1 MFEIRKGTKQG
12 DPLSSL
18 LFNMDAG
25 TAALSTPRTDS
36 RRLRCMLRHNEGKRR
51 RRRRQ
56 QRASCEDHSLQCL
69 AQTSKGAVA
78 VETDESTAEAVNFH
92 VEDEFDLCESREV
105 FLRW

>member
-1 MFEIRKGTKQG
+1 MTRCQ
-12 DPLSSL
+12 
-18 LFNMDAG
+18 ACC
-25 TAALSTPRTDS
+25 STWTLAPPHC
-36 RRLRCMLRHNEGKRR
+36 RRLGQIHADCVACFDTTKESDDDDE
-51 RRRRQ
+51 RQ